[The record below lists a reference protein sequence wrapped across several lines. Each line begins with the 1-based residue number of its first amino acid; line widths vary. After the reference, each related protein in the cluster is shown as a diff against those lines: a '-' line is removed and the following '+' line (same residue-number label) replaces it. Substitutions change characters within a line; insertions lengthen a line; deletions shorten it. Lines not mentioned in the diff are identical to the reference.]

1 MALRDISPK
10 KKKKMYKKTYLALAI
25 NQIERGGR
33 GDSGR
38 AALKYA
44 RFPGLGEG
52 RREEGEKRK
61 SKIPR
66 RNNPWDNLD
75 PGRKREKEWRHGN
88 SGGTPPL
95 VCIDLNGN
103 P

>member
-52 RREEGEKRK
+52 KREEGEKRK

-75 PGRKREKEWRHGN
+75 PGREREKEKERKRVEARQQRWNAAVG
-88 SGGTPPL
+88 
-95 VCIDLNGN
+95 VY
-103 P
+103 

>member
-44 RFPGLGEG
+44 RFPGLGVVGCYPLFTVGKQKEK
-52 RREEGEKRK
+52 RGEKGRE
-61 SKIPR
+61 
-66 RNNPWDNLD
+66 N
-75 PGRKREKEWRHGN
+75 RKRKVGESRR
-88 SGGTPPL
+88 
-95 VCIDLNGN
+95 
-103 P
+103 

>member
-1 MALRDISPK
+1 MAVRDISPKK

-75 PGRKREKEWRHGN
+75 PGRERERERK
-88 SGGTPPL
+88 SGGTATAVERRRWCVL
-95 VCIDLNGN
+95 I
-103 P
+103 